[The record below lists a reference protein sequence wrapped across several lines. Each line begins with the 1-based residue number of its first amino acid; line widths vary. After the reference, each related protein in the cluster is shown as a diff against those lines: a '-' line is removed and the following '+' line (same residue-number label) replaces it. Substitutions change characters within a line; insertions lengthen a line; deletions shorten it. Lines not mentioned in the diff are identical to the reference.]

1 MFHGLDVLRARLE
14 SPCAPV
20 CSKSSVGSAPARL
33 LAALLRSLLPWQYA
47 SLGTQPLPRVLELA
61 GSDAAHAFT
70 LDRPGARRLRHGGR
84 GGGAAHL
91 AE

>member
-33 LAALLRSLLPWQYA
+33 LAALLRSLLPWQYPA
-47 SLGTQPLPRVLELA
+47 GPLGTQPLPRVLERA
-61 GSDAAHAFT
+61 GSNAAHFFAFDHPMP
-70 LDRPGARRLRHGGR
+70 LQCRR
-84 GGGAAHL
+84 
-91 AE
+91 